1 MPNLE
6 TEKTLENNEIPP
18 VQPVHQVAPEVKA
31 AKPVLEVEPEDGP
44 EEEPEGEVD
53 HPHDRLLEVVKIVK
67 GQMKRLQKKQTH
79 DLKAE
84 LTLNIYPI
92 ILNSLEAIVEY
103 FDICDPENIDEEDE
117 IEMDPEQAQQ
127 IAEFQ
132 KMAEEEGRKILET
145 CELILAMDK
154 ALDTKTRSKMPEQ
167 YDRILIW
174 AREKRDLAIGQVPDS
189 VLNSSPEPEPVK
201 E

>member
-6 TEKTLENNEIPP
+6 TEKTVENNEIPP
-18 VQPVHQVAPEVKA
+18 VQQVAPEVKA
-31 AKPVLEVEPEDGP
+31 AKPALEVEPEEGPEEGP

-167 YDRILIW
+167 YDKILIW
-174 AREKRDLAIGQVPDS
+174 AREKRDLANGHVPDS
-189 VLNSSPEPEPVK
+189 VLNNPEPEPVK
-201 E
+201 V

>member
-6 TEKTLENNEIPP
+6 TEKTVENNEIPP
-18 VQPVHQVAPEVKA
+18 VQQVAPEVKA
-31 AKPVLEVEPEDGP
+31 AKPALDVEPEEGP

-103 FDICDPENIDEEDE
+103 FDICDPENIDEEEDDE
-117 IEMDPEQAQQ
+117 IDPEQAQQ
-127 IAEFQ
+127 IEEFQ
-132 KMAEEEGRKILET
+132 KFAEEEGRKILET

-167 YDRILIW
+167 YDKILIW
-174 AREKRDLAIGQVPDS
+174 ARERRDLAIGQVPDS
-189 VLNSSPEPEPVK
+189 VLNNPEPEPETEKV
-201 E
+201 

>member
-6 TEKTLENNEIPP
+6 TEKTVENNEIPP
-18 VQPVHQVAPEVKA
+18 VQSVPEVKA
-31 AKPVLEVEPEDGP
+31 AKPALDVEPEEGP

-53 HPHDRLLEVVKIVK
+53 HPHDRLLSCLEIVK

-167 YDRILIW
+167 YDKILIW
-174 AREKRDLAIGQVPDS
+174 AREKRDLANGHVPDS
-189 VLNSSPEPEPVK
+189 VLNNPEPEPVK
-201 E
+201 V